1 MATVRKLPRRASE
14 ETFNELHKLLTE
26 EYLNKIQSG
35 SMKDPFGRVFD
46 PGLLLNGPP
55 WFTTKCVGALFHTQG
70 GLVINECAEVI
81 REDGTKLPNLYA
93 AGGTARSISGPSDW
107 GYIPAAGLFT
117 ATTQGRIAGKN
128 AGKKNKIK

>member
-81 REDGTKLPNLYA
+81 REETCASRFHSK
-93 AGGTARSISGPSDW
+93 
-107 GYIPAAGLFT
+107 
-117 ATTQGRIAGKN
+117 GRMLNMK
-128 AGKKNKIK
+128 